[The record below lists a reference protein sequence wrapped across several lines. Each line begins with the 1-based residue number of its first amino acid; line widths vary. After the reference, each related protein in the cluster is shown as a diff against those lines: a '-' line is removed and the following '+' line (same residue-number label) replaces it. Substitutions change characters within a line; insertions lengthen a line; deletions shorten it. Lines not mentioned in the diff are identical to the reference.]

1 VGDHAACEASADQSQ
16 VLGRSAPRRERQK
29 DRMILPTKMSLGEY
43 IGALKAQEK
52 HLVKEG
58 KDTLMVSST
67 IAILDIIKRE
77 LDNKQNKKEEKNNGT
92 RRS

>member
-1 VGDHAACEASADQSQ
+1 
-16 VLGRSAPRRERQK
+16 
-29 DRMILPTKMSLGEY
+29 MILPSAMSLGEY

-67 IAILDIIKRE
+67 IAVLEIIKRE
-77 LDNKQNKKEEKNNGT
+77 LDNKQNKPKKKE
-92 RRS
+92 S